1 MNAPILID
9 RPLAHEPQKAQAGL
23 GPVLLG
29 MPHLAL
35 NGLSETWLLK
45 ELGHRHWL
53 MLAQMAGRPV
63 PDFRD
68 AAGAPVYAAF
78 RSVEVCEAAFEK
90 ARENDVLHIRSALSR
105 ISRTQMRSCHELAI
119 DGASIGSVILTSVFV
134 YRKAGASNHSIAR
147 IEVAG
152 LPPFAAVTPPQLA
165 PRMPDHDPRITFECL
180 EFTPCPSQDFNG
192 AGFLYFT
199 SFLAFADRT
208 EWALTPPPTRICN
221 VARRDITYFANLD
234 PGEAITVHLGTLHVR
249 RDLRL
254 LCCRINRSNDG
265 TPLADIRTLKRL

>member
-1 MNAPILID
+1 MNAPLLID
-9 RPLAHEPQKAQAGL
+9 RPLAHELHEAQAAF

-78 RSVEVCEAAFEK
+78 RSVEVCEAAFERV
-90 ARENDVLHIRSALSR
+90 RENDVLHIRSALSR
-105 ISRTQMRSCHELAI
+105 ISRTQMRSRHELAI
-119 DGASIGSVILTSVFV
+119 GGAPIGSVTMTSVFV
-134 YRKAGASNHSIAR
+134 HRRSGSSNHSIAR
-147 IEVAG
+147 IEVSG
-152 LPPFAAVTPPQLA
+152 LPPFDPATRPIAARSDPSCTPGIAYAALA
-165 PRMPDHDPRITFECL
+165 
-180 EFTPCPSQDFNG
+180 FTPCPSQDFNG

-199 SFLAFADRT
+199 SFVAFAERA
-208 EWALTPPPTRICN
+208 EWA
-221 VARRDITYFANLD
+221 VAPSLARGGILQRDITYFANLD
-234 PGEAITVHLGTLHVR
+234 PGEGITVHLAEAAHQGGI
-249 RDLRL
+249 RL
-254 LCCRINRSNDG
+254 LHCRIERSSDG
-265 TPLADIRTLKRL
+265 MLLADIRTQKRI